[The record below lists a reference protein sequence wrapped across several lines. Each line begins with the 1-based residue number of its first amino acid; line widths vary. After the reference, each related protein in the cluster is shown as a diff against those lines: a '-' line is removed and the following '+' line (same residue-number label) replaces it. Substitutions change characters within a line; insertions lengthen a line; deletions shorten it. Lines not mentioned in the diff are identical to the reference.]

1 MMLASRGRGLQRKCK
16 RCIDVVVS
24 ALTLTI
30 AFPLLAVIALLVR
43 VKIGS
48 PVIYRQTRPGVE
60 GQTFTICKFRTM
72 SDARDSAGQ
81 LLPDAERLLPF
92 GALLRRTSI
101 DELPEFWNVFCGEM
115 SLVGPRPLLVRYT
128 SFFSEDERLRLN
140 VRPGITGWAQ
150 VNGRNDASWDERLA
164 HDVWYVRNWTLA
176 MDVKIL
182 LITIA
187 RVLRRRGVVV
197 DPSSTMLNLDDERR
211 NRDPVG

>member
-1 MMLASRGRGLQRKCK
+1 MMLASSGRGLQRKCK

-30 AFPLLAVIALLVR
+30 ASPFLAVIALLVR
-43 VKIGS
+43 IKIGS
-48 PVIYRQTRPGVE
+48 PVIYRQTRPGVQ